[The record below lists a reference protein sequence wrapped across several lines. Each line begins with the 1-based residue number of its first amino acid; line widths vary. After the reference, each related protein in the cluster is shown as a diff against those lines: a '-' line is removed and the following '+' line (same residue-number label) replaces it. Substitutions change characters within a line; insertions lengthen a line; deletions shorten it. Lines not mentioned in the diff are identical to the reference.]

1 VSNFIASEHSDQPFL
16 RYDLLFEEGLKFAQ
30 QYSGKIWT
38 DYNYHDPG
46 VTFLEY
52 LCYAIT
58 DLGYRTDFSVADIF
72 LFGADDFDSIK
83 QNLLFGP
90 AAVFNTTPI
99 TVNDYRKLIIDRVK
113 HVANAWVI
121 PVSDNKMG
129 VNGLFEIF
137 IECSDDLSDLELK
150 FLKREVA
157 AIFHSNR
164 LIGHDLSEVYILR
177 KVYLSIKGDVTIESD
192 ALGELVMAKIYSNL
206 DSYINPQVELH
217 DPVKLWKEKG
227 FAPEEVLTGPLPKFG
242 FIFEHNLSPKVEA
255 IYLSRIKEL
264 ILEVEGVREIRNLQ
278 LFKNE
283 IPVFD
288 NFVHFNKTEF
298 PKIQYLD
305 ELTEAFRTEVRLL
318 KNNVTYEVDPVIT
331 KQLIASEVLSSGKF
345 YHEELNYEEK
355 LPQGRFTL
363 DSLQKHF
370 PIHNELP
377 EFYGLGKKGISGNA
391 NMETLTSVRQ
401 LGAYLYFFEQ
411 FLASYLTQLSSLR
424 HLFSVNAISG
434 TYFNQIPSEIP
445 NLNELIDDFGNFQ
458 SKLDDCSRLNDDY
471 VDRRNRLLNHL
482 MARFGETIDEDSL
495 KKMGRGNFLEIPEG
509 MDFGLIQTKINFL
522 NSIVELGRNKAKAFD
537 LKADMFWESDN
548 ISGLEK
554 RIALSLNFKDFTRR
568 YLSAPLLRHFDLA
581 AAKTNQST
589 WELVTLTI
597 DRSQVT
603 AYKLPSDQYQ
613 NLSVQFYGTGI
624 RFIKD
629 LFELATNEK
638 SIYYLTSADKSRYY
652 LMMQQRQ
659 AEFPFVVYESENAQ
673 DCLDAK
679 LKIIALFGELDSQS
693 EGFHMIEH
701 VLLRPLEPVSFLFS
715 FLDIEGEIFIEG
727 IYSGDLKDQKS
738 LGENLITYGID
749 RDNYSIV
756 EVENAQTYSVMI
768 YNLEHEPIA
777 KLIKEF
783 SSKPGAKQGIDL
795 ALEFFK
801 KLSSKEVEIDSV
813 LEINHAGGT
822 GQGFPSDFQFSATL
836 SFVFPDWPSR
846 FQKADF
852 VKFIKNLIVEN
863 SMAHHAINLY
873 FLNLVQLARFEELY
887 HQWLFQKNQEIPDL
901 KRTDMLSL
909 QIIQLLSDVDKVS

>member
-1 VSNFIASEHSDQPFL
+1 VSNFISSEHSDQPFL

-58 DLGYRTDFSVADIF
+58 DLGYRTDFPVADIF

-90 AAVFNTTPI
+90 AEVFNTTPT

-113 HVANAWVI
+113 HVANAWVT

-129 VNGLFEIF
+129 VSGLFEIF

-157 AIFHSNR
+157 AVFHAHR
-164 LIGHDLSEVYILR
+164 LIGHDLAEVYILR
-177 KVYLSIKGDVTIESD
+177 KVYLSIKADVTMESD

-227 FAPEEVLTGPLPKFG
+227 FKPEEVLTGPLPKFG
-242 FIFEHNLSPKVEA
+242 FIFENDLSPKVES

-264 ILEVEGVREIRNLQ
+264 ILEVEGVREIKNLQ

-305 ELTEAFRTEVRLL
+305 EITETFQTEVRLL
-318 KNNVTYEVDPVIT
+318 KNNVAYEVDPIIT

-355 LPQGRFTL
+355 LPKGRFTL
-363 DSLQKHF
+363 EGFQKHF

-377 EFYGLGKKGISGNA
+377 EFFGLGKNGISGNA
-391 NMETLTSVRQ
+391 SKEMIASVRQ

-411 FLASYLTQLSSLR
+411 FMASYLTQLASMR
-424 HLFSVNAISG
+424 HLFSVNAITN
-434 TYFNQIPSEIP
+434 TYFNQIPAEIP
-445 NLNELIDDFGNFQ
+445 NLSELLEDFQNFQ

-471 VDRRNRLLNHL
+471 IDRRNRLLNHL
-482 MARFGETIDEDSL
+482 MARFGESIDEDSL
-495 KKMGRGNFLEIPEG
+495 KKMSKGNALNVTEG

-522 NSIVELGRNKAKAFD
+522 NAIVELGKNKAKAFD
-537 LKADMFWESDN
+537 LKADLFWDCDN

-554 RIALSLNFKDFTRR
+554 RMALSLNFKDFTRR
-568 YLSAPLLRHFDLA
+568 HLSAPLLRHFDLG
-581 AAKTNQST
+581 AAKKNHAS
-589 WELVTLTI
+589 WELVTLKT
-597 DRSQVT
+597 DRSRLK

-613 NLSVQFYGTGI
+613 DLSVHFFGTGI
-624 RFIKD
+624 KFIKD
-629 LFELATNEK
+629 LFELATNDK
-638 SIYYLTSADKSRYY
+638 SIYYVASADQSRYY

-659 AEFPFVVYESENAQ
+659 SEYPFVAYESENAQ

-679 LKIIALFGELDSQS
+679 HKIMTQFGELDQES

-715 FLDIEGEIFIEG
+715 FLDIEGEIFVEG
-727 IYSGDLKDQKS
+727 VYPGELKDQKS
-738 LGENLITYGID
+738 LGEDLIAYGID
-749 RDNYSIV
+749 RDNYSVV
-756 EVENAQTYSVMI
+756 ETENAQTYSVMI
-768 YNLEHEPIA
+768 YNPEHEPVA

-783 SSKPGAKQGIDL
+783 SSKPGAKQGIEN
-795 ALEFFK
+795 ALEYFG
-801 KLSSKEVEIDSV
+801 KLASKEIEVDSV
-813 LEINHAGGT
+813 LELNHAGGT

-852 VKFIKNLIVEN
+852 VKFIKNLIAEN
-863 SMAHHAINLY
+863 SMAHHAVNLY
-873 FLNLVQLARFEELY
+873 FLNLVELAHFEELY
-887 HQWLFQKNQEIPDL
+887 YQWLFLKNQENSDL
-901 KRTDMLSL
+901 KKIDLLSL
-909 QIIQLLSDVDKVS
+909 QIIQLLSGVAKVS